1 MYFCS
6 NVNNKVIF
14 KKDKKSK
21 NLIDKFVCYINY
33 LVIGL
38 IEVKTPIFYHSP
50 F

>member
-6 NVNNKVIF
+6 NVNNKAIF

-21 NLIDKFVCYINY
+21 NLVDNFACYINY

-38 IEVKTPIFYHSP
+38 IEVKTPIFYHVP